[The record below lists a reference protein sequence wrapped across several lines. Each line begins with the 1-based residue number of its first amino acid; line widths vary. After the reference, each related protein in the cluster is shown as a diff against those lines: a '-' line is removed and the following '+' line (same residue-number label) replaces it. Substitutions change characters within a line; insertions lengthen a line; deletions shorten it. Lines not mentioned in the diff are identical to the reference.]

1 MTTSATLSNSLP
13 LPEIYYDHRRQVYW
27 CADTNNEWIMI
38 TETAAKRIL
47 KSSGFVGGQ
56 SQQELSPLDQAVL
69 DIQLKQNIAYAG
81 PLAGFRKGLVKMNG
95 SNILVTTSPIL
106 IQPKSGPWPIIG
118 KILENMLYDVN
129 CDQRP
134 YLYGWLKVAVEA
146 VQQSAIRPGQ
156 ALCFAGEAD
165 SGKSL
170 IQALITEMLG
180 GRAAKPYQFMTGATS
195 FNSDAFE
202 AEHLMIEDEAA
213 STDIRARR
221 AFGAQLKQVAS
232 VRDQRCHAKNRTGL
246 VLTPFWRL
254 TISVNDEPENLMVLP
269 PIDPSIEDK
278 IMLFKVHKKPMPMP
292 TETTTE
298 RDVFWKTIIA
308 ELPAFMDFVLNWR
321 IPPDMSSARYGI
333 THYHHPE
340 ILVSLDEL
348 APEVRLLTLLDQE
361 MMHTDG
367 RITQFDGTSVE
378 LEQVLMDK
386 DSSVRSQAHNLFT
399 FNTACGVYLGRLRK
413 KANPRVDCKTV
424 NGRTHWTIYP
434 PNHNAS
440 TPASSGQVLVTGV
453 NSGGV

>member
-1 MTTSATLSNSLP
+1 MTTPVLSSSLP

-27 CADTNNEWIMI
+27 CADANNEWIMI
-38 TETAAKRIL
+38 TETAAKRLL
-47 KSSGFVGGQ
+47 KSLGFADPKG
-56 SQQELSPLDQAVL
+56 QQELSALDQAVL

-106 IQPKSGPWPIIG
+106 IQPKPGPWPIID
-118 KILENMLYDVN
+118 KILENMLDDGQ

-156 ALCFAGEAD
+156 ALCFAGEAE

-170 IQALITEMLG
+170 IQGLITEMLG

-221 AFGAQLKQVAS
+221 AFGAQLKQIAS
-232 VRDQRCHAKNRTGL
+232 VRDQRCHAKNRAGL

-278 IMLFKVHKKPMPMP
+278 IMLFKVGKKPMPMP
-292 TETTTE
+292 TGTTAE
-298 RDVFWKTIIA
+298 REAFWKTILA

-321 IPPDMSSARYGI
+321 IPPDMSSSRYGI
-333 THYHHPE
+333 IHYHHPE
-340 ILVSLDEL
+340 ILAALDEL
-348 APEVRLLTLLDQE
+348 APELRLLALHDQE
-361 MMHTDG
+361 SLHSG
-367 RITQFDGTSVE
+367 SGYITQFDGTAVQ

-386 DSSVRSQAHNLFT
+386 NSSVRSQAQTLLA
-399 FNTACGVYLGRLRK
+399 FNNACGVYLGRLRK
-413 KANPRVDCKTV
+413 KANSRVDCKVV
-424 NGRTHWTIYP
+424 NGHTQWTIYP
-434 PNHNAS
+434 PNHCASAS
-440 TPASSGQVLVTGV
+440 TRAGQLMAVP
-453 NSGGV
+453 

>member
-1 MTTSATLSNSLP
+1 MATSANLVSSLP

-27 CADTNNEWIMI
+27 CADANNEWIMI

-47 KSSGFVGGQ
+47 KSTGFVGGL
-56 SQQELSPLDQAVL
+56 SQQELSPLDQAVM
-69 DIQLKQNIAYAG
+69 DIQRKQNIAYAG

-95 SNILVTTSPIL
+95 GNILVTTSPIL
-106 IQPKSGPWPIIG
+106 IQPKPGAWPIIG

-134 YLYGWLKVAVEA
+134 YLYGWLKVAIEA

-156 ALCFAGEAD
+156 ALCFAGEAE

-170 IQALITEMLG
+170 IQGLITEMLG

-221 AFGAQLKQVAS
+221 AFGAQLKQVAAS
-232 VRDQRCHAKNRTGL
+232 RDQRCHAKNRVGL

-292 TETTTE
+292 TGTTAE
-298 RDVFWKTIIA
+298 RDVFWKTILA
-308 ELPAFMDFVLNWR
+308 ELPAFMDFVLNWQ
-321 IPPDMSSARYGI
+321 IPPALSSARYGI

-340 ILVSLDEL
+340 ILAALDEL
-348 APEVRLLTLLDQE
+348 APELRLLALYDQE
-361 MMHTDG
+361 NRNG
-367 RITQFDGTSVE
+367 SGYITQFDGTAVQ
-378 LEQVLMDK
+378 LEQALLDR
-386 DSSVRSQAHNLFT
+386 DTSVWAQAQKLLT
-399 FNTACGVYLGRLRK
+399 FNNACGVYLGRLRK
-413 KANPRVDCKTV
+413 KANSRVDCKTV
-424 NGRTHWTIYP
+424 NGHTQWTIYP
-434 PNHNAS
+434 PNYSASVTAS
-440 TPASSGQVLVTGV
+440 TGQVSVTV
-453 NSGGV
+453 P